1 MIDVGQNE
9 DTICALSTANGVGAI
24 GVIRV
29 SGVKALEIVSQI
41 ASKNL
46 IYKTSH
52 TAHFATIHNSK
63 DEIVDEV
70 LITVFAKGK
79 SFTGEES
86 AEIGC
91 HGSPYIQQQI
101 IQLLLE
107 KGCRM
112 AEPGEFTMR
121 AFMNGKM
128 DLSQAEAV
136 ADLIASQSRNA
147 HNIAIKQMRG
157 GFSNEL
163 KEIREKLINFASLI
177 ELELDFSE
185 EDVEFAD
192 RTQLKKMVN
201 DVLLYINRLA
211 KSFELGNAIK
221 NGVPVAIVGAPN
233 TGKSTLLNTLLGED
247 RAIVSNIEGTTRDVI
262 EETLNINGILFRLI
276 DTAGIRE
283 GAETIEAMGIER
295 SLEKIKSAQIVLVM
309 SDFSEE
315 GSKAEGHASMD
326 TLSAA
331 EWVEQLQ
338 AQYPEKK
345 FVLVGNKTDLRS
357 NDSLRYIPIKNRDTQ
372 SDVLSPI
379 QVPFIPISAKE
390 GKGIDELRAWMETQV
405 LGNFDLANETIVSN
419 VRHYDALTKTEE
431 QLQKAK
437 DGLETGVTSDFVA
450 MDIRQA
456 MYHLGSITGDI
467 SSDELLGN
475 IFSRFCIGK

>member
-1 MIDVGQNE
+1 MNIGQNK

-24 GVIRV
+24 GLIRV
-29 SGVKALEIVSQI
+29 SGNEALSIVSKI
-41 ASKNL
+41 SSKNL
-46 IYKTSH
+46 AGKLSH
-52 TAHFATIHNSK
+52 TAHFATIKNSSS
-63 DEIVDEV
+63 DIIDEV
-70 LITVFAKGK
+70 LITIFSEGK
-79 SFTGEES
+79 SFTGEEI

-91 HGSPYIQQQI
+91 HGSPFIQQQI
-101 IQLLLE
+101 IQLLL
-107 KGCRM
+107 KNGCRM

-147 HNIAIKQMRG
+147 HNIAMKQMRG

-163 KEIREKLINFASLI
+163 KDIREKLINFASLI
-177 ELELDFSE
+177 ELELDFGE
-185 EDVEFAD
+185 EDVQFAD
-192 RTQLKKMVN
+192 RTQLNKMVN
-201 DVLLYINRLA
+201 DVLLYIGRLA

-309 SDFSEE
+309 SDYSDE
-315 GSKAEGHASMD
+315 GSLAEGHKSMD
-326 TLSAA
+326 TKTAS
-331 EWVEQLQ
+331 EWVNELQ
-338 AQYPEKK
+338 VQYPDKK
-345 FVLVGNKTDLRS
+345 FLLIGNKSDLRKT
-357 NDSLRYIPIKNRDTQ
+357 SLTSSSTSTSIST
-372 SDVLSPI
+372 
-379 QVPFIPISAKE
+379 FISISAKE
-390 GKGIDELRAWMETQV
+390 GNGIDALRSWMEEQV
-405 LGNFDLANETIVSN
+405 IGNFDLANETIVSN
-419 VRHYDALTKTEE
+419 VRHFDALIKTEAS
-431 QLQKAK
+431 LQSAK
-437 DGLETGVTSDFVA
+437 SGLEADVSSDFVA

-456 MYHLGSITGDI
+456 MYQLGTITGDI
-467 SSDELLGN
+467 SSDEILGN
-475 IFSRFCIGK
+475 IFSKFCIGK

>member
-1 MIDVGQNE
+1 MMNVRQNN
-9 DTICALSTANGVGAI
+9 DTICALSTANGIGAI
-24 GVIRV
+24 GLIRV
-29 SGVKALEIVSQI
+29 SGKDALSIVSSI
-41 ASKNL
+41 SSKNL
-46 IYKTSH
+46 VGKESH
-52 TAHFATIHNSK
+52 TAHFATIKNRIA
-63 DEIVDEV
+63 EIIDEV
-70 LITVFAKGK
+70 LITIFSKGK
-79 SFTGEES
+79 SFTGEEI

-91 HGSPYIQQQI
+91 HGSPFIQQQI

-107 KGCRM
+107 NGCRM

-147 HNIAIKQMRG
+147 HNIAMKQMRG

-163 KEIREKLINFASLI
+163 KDIREKLINFASLI
-177 ELELDFSE
+177 ELELDFGE
-185 EDVEFAD
+185 EDVQFAD
-192 RTQLKKMVN
+192 RTQLNKMVN
-201 DVLLYINRLA
+201 DVLVYINRLA

-262 EETLNINGILFRLI
+262 EEVLNINGILFRLI

-309 SDFSEE
+309 SDYSNAGSEV
-315 GSKAEGHASMD
+315 EGHKSMD
-326 TLSAA
+326 TKTASEWIA
-331 EWVEQLQ
+331 EIQNT
-338 AQYPEKK
+338 YPEKK
-345 FVLVGNKTDLRS
+345 CLLIGNKADLR
-357 NDSLRYIPIKNRDTQ
+357 N
-372 SDVLSPI
+372 I
-379 QVPFIPISAKE
+379 QLDNEKVNFPFLPISAKKGE
-390 GKGIDELRAWMETQV
+390 GVEELRSWMEAQV

-431 QLQKAK
+431 CLQKAK
-437 DGLETGVTSDFVA
+437 DGLEADVSSDFVA

-456 MYHLGSITGDI
+456 MYYLGTITGDI
-467 SSDELLGN
+467 SSDEILGN